1 MGVALEILFVDWR
14 LGRTRKLKLTRVR
27 MVVAAIGFSLAILV
41 TAAGLSALV
50 FRLAAEAN
58 VPTVQKLVSFVMRDQ
73 AERYSQDVQNDV
85 TAMAKILGDMQ
96 ARLLLLDAL
105 GERVSKLAGIRPEDF
120 NFPELPGRGGP
131 PSENARGATLRELQ
145 EQVARVG
152 QSIEQRD
159 DFLKVVES
167 ELVADEGRDALL
179 PHGTPLSEGFI
190 VSGYGMRADPFT
202 GQMSMHTGVDFA
214 APVGTPIFAAAGGV
228 VVSAEMHPEFGNLVE
243 VDHGNGLS
251 TIYAHTSRMLVK
263 VGDIARRGQK
273 IAEVGT
279 TGRSTGPH
287 LHFEVHVNGVPQN
300 PSKYLASLRSDQ
312 VGYLLSAAALSESAA
327 K

>member
-1 MGVALEILFVDWR
+1 
-14 LGRTRKLKLTRVR
+14 
-27 MVVAAIGFSLAILV
+27 
-41 TAAGLSALV
+41 
-50 FRLAAEAN
+50 
-58 VPTVQKLVSFVMRDQ
+58 
-73 AERYSQDVQNDV
+73 
-85 TAMAKILGDMQ
+85 
-96 ARLLLLDAL
+96 
-105 GERVSKLAGIRPEDF
+105 
-120 NFPELPGRGGP
+120 
-131 PSENARGATLRELQ
+131 
-145 EQVARVG
+145 
-152 QSIEQRD
+152 
-159 DFLKVVES
+159 
-167 ELVADEGRDALL
+167 
-179 PHGTPLSEGFI
+179 
-190 VSGYGMRADPFT
+190 
-202 GQMSMHTGVDFA
+202 MHTGVDFA